1 MNTRFRNF
9 LIIFCF
15 ILLIISIGFS
25 NGGRTSTT
33 IVENITAKVFIPI
46 QKNILAFSNNIS
58 SKVESFSNIFVY
70 KTENEQL
77 KKENKRLKNK
87 LKDAKLSEYELKR
100 LDKLKESLNYI
111 DNRKS
116 NEILTSNIIAK
127 NNGNWFKTF
136 LINAGKNQ
144 GIKKYSVVIS
154 ENGLIGKIYELGDEY
169 SKVITIVDSKSKISF
184 ENLTDN
190 LDDKY
195 QGVIETSQNGVLNA
209 KVYKSNPN
217 VEKGDEI
224 ITSGLGIYPKGITIG
239 KVVEITK
246 NDGFLLE
253 LKIKPI
259 IDFENLDK
267 VMIYTIDRKKSE
279 WLDEK

>member
-15 ILLIISIGFS
+15 LLIIISIGFS

-58 SKVESFSNIFVY
+58 SKFESLSNLLVY
-70 KTENEQL
+70 KKENERL
-77 KKENKRLKNK
+77 KKENKLLKNK
-87 LKDAKLSEYELKR
+87 LDDAKLSEYELKR
-100 LDKLKESLNYI
+100 LEKLKKSLNYI

-154 ENGLIGKIYELGDEY
+154 EKGLIGKIYELGNEY

-184 ENLTDN
+184 ENLTSN

-195 QGVIETSQNGVLNA
+195 QGVIDSSQNGILNA

-217 VEKGDEI
+217 VKKGDEI

-239 KVVEITK
+239 KVIEIMK